1 MEPAQWLVTFLL
13 LKSQYTQFKN
23 LSTIPISSNIQNSFM
38 SLCNDITEFDNKKF
52 LKGSWDAFCYNNHFA
67 L

>member
-23 LSTIPISSNIQNSFM
+23 LLAIPRSSNIQNSFM
-38 SLCNDITEFDNKKF
+38 SLYNDITEFDNKKF
-52 LKGSWDAFCYNNHFA
+52 LKGS
-67 L
+67 

>member
-1 MEPAQWLVTFLL
+1 MEPAQWLVTLFFL

-38 SLCNDITEFDNKKF
+38 GLCNDITGNRI
-52 LKGSWDAFCYNNHFA
+52 WQ
-67 L
+67 